1 MSTDPYKVS
10 PGDLITA
17 NLFNGLQDKIKDD
30 TADQIKT
37 AIDGI
42 TKVQH
47 AGDAE
52 KFGGKT
58 PEDVEKTIIDQVL
71 AKLAK
76 KTGYRLVVKRLQ
88 LNEWDTVTH
97 DLGAFPLVD
106 VYQLDYFEVVCGD
119 GEDKENKF
127 VNFYLYHSTETEL
140 KSAAVPVEKRK
151 IYIEKSD
158 GSEFVFKIRFE
169 EVLKWFEIPYSN
181 NSQSIAD
188 LVTEFWQQLFK
199 KPSDRFDVDQYC
211 NSPWF
216 EKCCGDNRSIGILK
230 QRDDWDEL
238 WFQMRARKTINFPY
252 PPPLVKNAQGQ
263 VGQPPVLINPVEW
276 PAVFPNNI
284 EVVHL
289 DFNNIGVR
297 LLKEPFYPSALQPVN
312 NEEKINRNELKVMLL
327 LKV

>member
-17 NLFNGLQDKIKDD
+17 KLFNGLQDKINHD
-30 TADQIKT
+30 TDEQIKK
-37 AIDGI
+37 AIEGI
-42 TKVQH
+42 TKVQA

-58 PEDVEKTIIDQVL
+58 PDEVEKTIIDQVL
-71 AKLAK
+71 AKLAR
-76 KTGYRLVVKRLQ
+76 KTGYRLVIKRLQ
-88 LNEWDTVTH
+88 PNEWDTVTH

-106 VYQLDYFEVVCGD
+106 AYQLDYFNVVCAD

-127 VNFYLYHSTETEL
+127 VNFYLYHSTEAEL
-140 KSAAVPVEKRK
+140 KSTVAGVKKVF
-151 IYIEKSD
+151 IEKSD
-158 GSEFVFKIRFE
+158 GSEFVFKIKFE
-169 EVLKWFEIPYSN
+169 EMLKWFEIPYSN
-181 NSQSIAD
+181 NSQSISD
-188 LVTEFWQQLFK
+188 LVAEFWQRLFK
-199 KPSDRFDVDQYC
+199 KPSDKFDVDQYC

-238 WFQMRARKTINFPY
+238 WFQMRARKTINFY
-252 PPPLVKNAQGQ
+252 PLVNSAAAGGASTQL
-263 VGQPPVLINPVEW
+263 PIAEW
-276 PAVFPNNI
+276 PAVYPNNV

-289 DFNNIGVR
+289 DFNNIGIR
-297 LLKEPFYPSALQPVN
+297 LIGKPYYDPKLISLDAVN
-312 NEEKINRNELKVMLL
+312 NNNFNRDELKVMLL

>member
-17 NLFNGLQDKIKDD
+17 NLFNGLQDKIKND

-37 AIDGI
+37 AIHGI
-42 TKVQH
+42 TNVPH
-47 AGDAE
+47 SDDAE
-52 KFGGKT
+52 KFGGKS
-58 PEDVEKTIIDQVL
+58 PDDVEKTIIDQVL

-76 KTGYRLVVKRLQ
+76 KTGYRLVFKRLQ
-88 LNEWDTVTH
+88 PNEWDTVTH
-97 DLGAFPLVD
+97 DLGSFPLVD
-106 VYQLDYFEVVCGD
+106 AYQLDYFNVVCADGD
-119 GEDKENKF
+119 DKENKF

-140 KSAAVPVEKRK
+140 KSTVAAVKKVF
-151 IYIEKSD
+151 IEKSD

-181 NSQSIAD
+181 NSQSISD
-188 LVTEFWQQLFK
+188 LIAEFWQQLFK

-216 EKCCGDNRSIGILK
+216 EKCCGDNRSIGLLK

-238 WFQMRARKTINFPY
+238 WFQMRARKTVNFH
-252 PPPLVKNAQGQ
+252 PLVKAAAPNA
-263 VGQPPVLINPVEW
+263 PPTQLPFDEW
-276 PAVFPNNI
+276 PAVFPNNL

-289 DFNNIGVR
+289 DFNNIGLR
-297 LLKEPFYPSALQPVN
+297 LIGKPYYDPKLLTSDAANSN
-312 NEEKINRNELKVMLL
+312 NLNQDELKVMLL